1 VANATTTDAPSQ
13 RLRDFITNL
22 IDEGHELEDKV
33 NTFLASVRKAGEFL
47 ADETQGLDDDDE
59 RFQTAAT
66 ESGIG
71 TLHAIEEHLLDA
83 LVDGLWWHLPDTWQE
98 PVEEDAA

>member
-33 NTFLASVRKAGEFL
+33 NAFLASVRKAGEFL
-47 ADETQGLDDDDE
+47 AEETQGLDDDDE

-83 LVDGLWWHLPDTWQE
+83 LVDGLWWRLPCDDGATD
-98 PVEEDAA
+98 EERAA